1 MVQEAF
7 LQLAPPTFHG
17 RHSEIEQIVQVATKP
32 LPQNQSQVLL
42 IEGPG
47 GIGKSMLIQQAAS
60 ELRRNYPTVACV
72 GPLDLDDTDYRL
84 AANMGLAVVR
94 DLGQDNFPDYLE
106 NLRKYQGKQLDQLD
120 SSNILIHMALGDN
133 VFVREYQEYAQ
144 RQRVVIFADTV
155 EAIYGTHIWS
165 YFMRMI
171 AALPNTLFVLAGRPH
186 GQLGNQTRRLSD
198 ETNRFARMPNIG
210 AENVHLINLSG
221 WSKQEAQE
229 FVHQTIGAN
238 KLSKDDLLELLH
250 LSRCQPLHITLAIE
264 TIRRMSVFEQ
274 KDIIENTPL
283 HKAINGHDNESF
295 DAKPPDISIA
305 ELPDRGKELVSQFDR
320 ELLLHLSDTRPLSRV
335 MRRMAHLRRRLNK
348 EMYAR
353 VVAFNPPIQE
363 APDWETIIKQPWVRH
378 RADNYITL
386 HDIVGE
392 LLREHIWSRRDS
404 AGEKRMSLSK
414 QTVTLYEDLIREQR
428 VELGRREAEYK
439 QRLEEYNAL
448 TGDGK
453 HEREFVRVTKL
464 YQQMLDLNRVIWA
477 TQAEQLFYIL
487 DADLMSG
494 YKAFIAA
501 FDKAGKQGQIIARE
515 MFLIE
520 METFVTAFSA
530 GGDEYYEVAIRQVD
544 AAIDDNLLAKAQ
556 EIVDTLWQAYNQPQH
571 KYQILKRQGNIY
583 LRIPGRAAE
592 GLKAFEAA
600 AKVEGIAGET
610 KGEIL
615 REIGWANRQL
625 GHWKTAA
632 RDYQNALDDTPLN
645 NQALRALINKNL
657 AYVEALVGEHD
668 AAETFIA
675 SALEYFR
682 SQDDQI
688 ALGSSLSIQG
698 EVYRYQKK
706 FTEAYRA
713 YDEAQ
718 AIFTNVGNSSWLG
731 LVQQEKAICLVQE
744 DSQTHLDEA
753 YRYIQNALYLC
764 REHRVRD
771 YAAALNR
778 AGRIYILRKNYVQAF
793 ESFKEGIEVA
803 EAAQDNWFLM
813 ANCAEHAELAFKRWY
828 ETKDSSYQSKL
839 MQHQELIEAREKTG
853 EFAFGDLFGRWH
865 LVKGHAAWF
874 RGLQHHELGE
884 SEKAVQQWQ
893 EALDEYAVGFPLI
906 ARGYYGS
913 HGIQAVPRE
922 GDLLNKHIMQLPI
935 AEGKRWCEELNQRWR
950 AEKVP
955 PILSAIVGK
964 IYANVLTQSQGVE

>member
-1 MVQEAF
+1 MVQEAI

-17 RHSEIEQIVQVATKP
+17 RRSEIQRIIQVATKP

-42 IEGPG
+42 VEGPG
-47 GIGKSMLIQQAAS
+47 GIGKSMLIQHAAF
-60 ELRRNYPTVACV
+60 ELRQNHPKIACI

-84 AANMGLAVVR
+84 AVNMGLAVAR
-94 DLGQDNFPDYLE
+94 QLGNEHFPEYLRS
-106 NLRKYQGKQLDQLD
+106 LRKYQGKQLERLD
-120 SSNILIHMALGDN
+120 SSSILIHMALGDY

-144 RQRVVIFADTV
+144 HRRIAIFADTV

-171 AALPNTLFVLAGRPH
+171 ASLPNTLFVLAGRPH
-186 GQLGNQTRRLSD
+186 GQFGNRTRRLS
-198 ETNRFARMPNIG
+198 EEANRFARMPNIED
-210 AENVHLINLSG
+210 ENVHLMNLSG

-229 FVHQTIGAN
+229 FVRQTIGAN
-238 KLSKDDLLELLH
+238 KLSKDDLLKLLH

-264 TIRRMSVFEQ
+264 TIRRMSVFEEE
-274 KDIIENTPL
+274 DIIEKTPL
-283 HKAINGHDNESF
+283 HKAINGNDNESY
-295 DAKPPDISIA
+295 DAKPPDISFE
-305 ELPDRGKELVSQFDR
+305 ELPERGKELVSQFER

-335 MRRMAHLRRRLNK
+335 MRRMAHLRRRLNR

-353 VVAFNPPIQE
+353 MIAFSPPIQE
-363 APDWETIIKQPWVRH
+363 APDWETITKQPWVRH
-378 RADNYITL
+378 RADDYITL

-404 AGEKRMSLSK
+404 AGERRKALSK
-414 QTVTLYEDLIREQR
+414 QTVTLYEVLIREQKAE
-428 VELGRREAEYK
+428 VEELEANYT
-439 QRLEEYNAL
+439 QRLNEYNTL
-448 TGDGK
+448 TNEG
-453 HEREFVRVTKL
+453 ESAREFARVTEL
-464 YQQMLDLNRVIWA
+464 YQQVLDLNRVMWA
-477 TQAEQLFYIL
+477 TQAEQLFYML
-487 DADLMSG
+487 DADVMSG
-494 YKAFIAA
+494 YKAFVAA
-501 FDKAGKQGQIIARE
+501 FDKSGKQGQIFARE

-520 METFVTAFSA
+520 METFVPAFNVGS
-530 GGDEYYEVAIRQVD
+530 DEYYEIAIRQVD

-556 EIVDTLWQAYNQPQH
+556 EIVVILWQAYDQPQH

-583 LRIPGRAAE
+583 LRIPGHAEE
-592 GLKAFEAA
+592 GLQAFEAA
-600 AKVEGIAGET
+600 AEVQGIAKDT

-625 GHWKTAA
+625 GRWKTAA
-632 RDYQNALDDTPLN
+632 AAYQKALDDTSLN
-645 NQALRALINKNL
+645 NQALRALVNKNL

-718 AIFTNVGNSSWLG
+718 AIFTNVVDSGWLG
-731 LVQQEKAICLVQE
+731 LVQQEKAICLVQDNPQAHLE
-744 DSQTHLDEA
+744 DA
-753 YRYIQNALYLC
+753 RRYIENALYLC
-764 REHRVRD
+764 REYRIRD

-778 AGRIYILRKNYVQAF
+778 AGRIHVLRKDYTQAF
-793 ESFKEGIEVA
+793 KSFEEGIEMA

-813 ANCAEHAELAFKRWY
+813 ANCAEHAELAFNRWY
-828 ETKDSSYQSKL
+828 ETKDPNYQSKL
-839 MQHQELIEAREKTG
+839 MQHKELIEAREETG

-865 LVKGHAAWF
+865 LVRGHAAWF
-874 RGLQHHELGE
+874 RGIQYHDRGELE
-884 SEKAVQQWQ
+884 NATQQWQ
-893 EALDEYAVGFPLI
+893 EALDEYAVGFPMI
-906 ARGYYGS
+906 ALGYYGS

-922 GDLLNKHIMQLPI
+922 GDLLNKHIMQLPT
-935 AEGKRWCEELNQRWR
+935 AEGKRWCEELNQQWK
-950 AEKVP
+950 AQKVP

-964 IYANVLTQSQGVE
+964 IYANVLKQSQEVE